1 MNKAISNQ
9 ALIDHGKKVVR
20 TRGCFACHD
29 INGME
34 NEGRIAPE
42 LSFFGRKMTSE
53 LEYGD
58 SHIPHTWEAWART
71 KLKKPDSFRTERVL
85 DKMPNF
91 GLAPDEIDALVVL
104 LKGFNG
110 TKIPEQYR
118 KNLSEK
124 EQILENGP
132 SAYYK
137 I

>member
-1 MNKAISNQ
+1 
-9 ALIDHGKKVVR
+9 
-20 TRGCFACHD
+20 
-29 INGME
+29 ME

-91 GLAPDEIDALVVL
+91 GLKPDEIDALVVL

-118 KNLSEK
+118 KNLTEK
-124 EQILENGP
+124 EQILETGP